1 MRYGKAKKDHNIM
14 EIWHRESTLRRVIR
28 DPYKMSF
35 DPEWAE
41 MQEHYLQS
49 ARRMP
54 LSFYFKH
61 NWSLIAMR
69 EVFGIFIAVFAVS
82 GLIMLFLH
90 LVFGI
95 TFE

>member
-1 MRYGKAKKDHNIM
+1 MD
-14 EIWHRESTLRRVIR
+14 IWHREATLRRVVR

-41 MQEHYLQS
+41 MQDHYLQS

-69 EVFGIFIAVFAVS
+69 EVLGMSLVIFAVTL
-82 GLIMLFLH
+82 LIMLFLH

>member
-1 MRYGKAKKDHNIM
+1 MKKDHNIM
-14 EIWHRESTLRRVIR
+14 DIWHREATLRRVVR

-41 MQEHYLQS
+41 MQDHYLQS

-61 NWSLIAMR
+61 NWSLIAM
-69 EVFGIFIAVFAVS
+69 IFFH
-82 GLIMLFLH
+82 LFLLH
-90 LVFGI
+90 IL
-95 TFE
+95 TSSLL

>member
-1 MRYGKAKKDHNIM
+1 MKKDHNIM
-14 EIWHRESTLRRVIR
+14 DIWHREATLRRVIKN
-28 DPYKMSF
+28 PYKMSF
-35 DPEWAE
+35 DPEYAE
-41 MQEHYLQS
+41 MQDHYLQS

-54 LSFYFKH
+54 FRYYFKH

-69 EVFGIFIAVFAVS
+69 EVFGMFLFIFAVT

>member
-1 MRYGKAKKDHNIM
+1 M

-41 MQEHYLQS
+41 MQEHYFQS

-69 EVFGIFIAVFAVS
+69 EVLGISLVIFAVTL
-82 GLIMLFLH
+82 LIMLFLH